1 MLANMQISFISW
13 EQKKWKWITII
24 SSSGR
29 QIRCKT
35 YKNSKNTMVDG
46 DMAGYTVD
54 THMWY
59 WLCWITTS
67 RPCKGTQEDFNKCSS
82 HLIFIDSGTHVLW
95 LNAERKSGQA
105 CFCLDAYEDKGWCS
119 VSLKISFSKTK
130 HDFTNDW
137 LICIKIMVRNPIPGN
152 SQVHGR

>member
-1 MLANMQISFISW
+1 MQISFISW
-13 EQKKWKWITII
+13 EQNKWKGITII

-67 RPCKGTQEDFNKCSS
+67 RPCKGTQEAFNKCSS
-82 HLIFIDSGTHVLW
+82 HLIFIDS
-95 LNAERKSGQA
+95 ERMY
-105 CFCLDAYEDKGWCS
+105 CDWMLKGNQDRPAFVWMHM
-119 VSLKISFSKTK
+119 KTK
-130 HDFTNDW
+130 GDAQSLSRSLSAKQSMISPMTDW
-137 LICIKIMVRNPIPGN
+137 SV
-152 SQVHGR
+152 